1 MISLL
6 VSSRPRT
13 GPHTTHPISSPKCVR
28 TLDGSNKAVEVKVST
43 SDCTIHVICDA
54 RAAMSFVLFMFFAS
68 SPVLSGG
75 FQGIP
80 NSLRQPGPRA
90 NLRQMTPNSGSQGPR
105 GVSSNITIKSVT
117 LLLPVTQYIKD
128 GLSVGLNSLLCN
140 IQPHLRIW
148 LLAPPWGSLA
158 PAMCHPTNMPPVC
171 GTPTLR
177 WCSRSPSSR
186 CEHNTSPVV

>member
-1 MISLL
+1 
-6 VSSRPRT
+6 
-13 GPHTTHPISSPKCVR
+13 
-28 TLDGSNKAVEVKVST
+28 
-43 SDCTIHVICDA
+43 
-54 RAAMSFVLFMFFAS
+54 MSFVLFMLCAS
-68 SPVLSGG
+68 SPVLLGG

-105 GVSSNITIKSVT
+105 GVSSNITITSVT
-117 LLLPVTQYIKD
+117 LLLPVTQCIKE
-128 GLSVGLNSLLCN
+128 GLSVGLNNLLCN
-140 IQPHLRIW
+140 IQPHLRLW

-158 PAMCHPTNMPPVC
+158 PAMCHHTNMPPVC

-186 CEHNTSPVV
+186 YEHNSNPVVQLLSKSVI